1 MDRMGIGDMIKKR
14 RLELGMTQSE
24 LASEICTQALI
35 SRIENN
41 DIMPKKSILDQIERR
56 LDFQVSELNIV
67 FNLNTVQ
74 RKIDSLIT
82 EIRDYMLKRDY
93 HSIELLLKYNESL
106 INRAKDIN
114 DVAFFQWTKAT
125 LMHQIDRDIL
135 DALDILENI
144 TLDPLDNELRIEINN
159 AIALIYYQEKNFE
172 VALQYFSDA
181 MLTLNLNVDYKIRV
195 KVLFNYALALEESDK
210 NNEALS
216 VILSGID
223 ILLKHDSLYL
233 LGDFYYTKGFIFNK
247 MNNPLEALD
256 NFEIALSLFKI
267 QNNNRFYDYT
277 QMAISDIKNKVNTKE
292 DSE

>member
-1 MDRMGIGDMIKKR
+1 MGIGDMIKKR

-106 INRAKDIN
+106 INSAKDIN

-125 LMHQIDRDIL
+125 LLHQIDRDIL
-135 DALDILENI
+135 GALDILEHI

-223 ILLKHDSLYL
+223 ILLEHDSLYL

-292 DSE
+292 DSEWN